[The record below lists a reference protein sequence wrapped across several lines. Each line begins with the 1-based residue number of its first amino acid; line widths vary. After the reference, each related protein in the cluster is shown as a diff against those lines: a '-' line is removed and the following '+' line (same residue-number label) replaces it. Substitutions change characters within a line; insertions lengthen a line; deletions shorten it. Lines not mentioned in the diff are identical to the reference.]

1 MRSMVE
7 EAAAAAVPMDRT
19 DAESPNDEAAAAPS
33 TAFDD
38 PPPPRCAQARKTKA
52 GHDSAPSVLI

>member
-19 DAESPNDEAAAAPS
+19 GAESPNDEATAAPS
-33 TAFDD
+33 TAFGG
-38 PPPPRCAQARKTKA
+38 PPRCAQGRKTIA